1 MGEVDYTEVE
11 SYKLQAFSA
20 NRNRDINLNDS
31 FKSHFKR
38 QLLSSLQR
46 IWLGQGIRL
55 WPLSIIKESVYRC
68 TLSTFTASLKLGNSR
83 LPYALQINGPE
94 CTSART
100 SSRFPATFIDQSV
113 LAAKAP
119 VVVVLLTLRGEML
132 EDPGYSRSESPLL
145 HVRHP
150 G

>member
-20 NRNRDINLNDS
+20 NRNRDINPNDS

-38 QLLSSLQR
+38 QLLISLQR

-68 TLSTFTASLKLGNSR
+68 TLSTFTASLKLCKSW
-83 LPYALQINGPE
+83 LPYAVQICGPQ

-100 SSRFPATFIDQSV
+100 PPHFPATFTDQSV